1 MRRVETAFPSQRRF
15 EQGHPGGVLSARV
28 GFVNSVMDVLKGLQ
42 ESCELSFTK
51 AFQNL
56 ESKLAIHEAG
66 LIEAKNNAAIA
77 NEARQKAECRIQELQ
92 NEVAALREELS
103 HYDSKPTE
111 LEPPVKWADL
121 ERDFNPEH
129 IWATRPT
136 ETGQLRRILEGSYR
150 NLYNNLKLYS
160 ETWAD
165 LKARVA
171 HHKKNLAYVN
181 TKFRRDKF
189 TLIVDGE
196 PVTFRRVQT
205 IPPVGD
211 IDGSVPLSTS
221 ARNSLPSSRNDQDSN
236 VTRSTIATQ
245 NSCLVD
251 TNIKIKPEPQSQ
263 NPGLFEQ
270 SDPYA
275 TQSSPTCDS
284 ETLDMLPPLPDLQAR
299 KRKWAPSGPVRV
311 KNEPVSSS
319 PLHYTTGQPFIGTQD
334 LDDIGDSVKTPTKKQ
349 AYREVHWEDSVPS
362 DQDPLPDRVSQPT
375 ALRPV
380 DGNTRAAITP
390 GQRVKR
396 TKTISPHALLSIT
409 EDGDS
414 GDHTYSHSPG
424 RSVPR
429 AASKSTPRAHLTEN
443 QLQGLLEKPTP
454 SRTPLAPSQR
464 PADQSTRHARESTA
478 SREARRAKYTVQE
491 PSQLPEESDS
501 QFPPNVDPEDEPYR
515 ARALHRLSLQHFK
528 LNPERNEGLDYAFK
542 DVVRNKDDRRCLTG
556 CTRPDCCGR
565 QFRTMARFGGLPAKS
580 PAEQKQED
588 QRLVEEFVG
597 DDQHLLDGINEKERE
612 KLLVEARTRA
622 LANQYGKHRHTHQR
636 PQSPPGFWRTD
647 MPSTQELEEDREA
660 ARKLER
666 EKVEER
672 YREAMRPGGL
682 WTWADE

>member
-1 MRRVETAFPSQRRF
+1 
-15 EQGHPGGVLSARV
+15 
-28 GFVNSVMDVLKGLQ
+28 MDVLKELQ

-92 NEVAALREELS
+92 NEVTALREELS
-103 HYDSKPTE
+103 HYDSKPSD

-136 ETGQLRRILEGSYR
+136 ETAQLRRILERNYR
-150 NLYNNLKLYS
+150 TLYNNLKTYS
-160 ETWAD
+160 ETWDD

-171 HHKKNLAYVN
+171 HHKKKLLYVD

-189 TLIVDGE
+189 TSIVDDE
-196 PVTFRRVQT
+196 PVTFQRVQK
-205 IPPVGD
+205 IASGD
-211 IDGSVPLSTS
+211 ANGSVLLSTRAPIS
-221 ARNSLPSSRNDQDSN
+221 SLSSRDDQDSN
-236 VTRSTIATQ
+236 TTRSTINTQ
-245 NSCLVD
+245 NSGLVD
-251 TNIKIKPEPQSQ
+251 TNVRIKPEPQSQ
-263 NPGLFEQ
+263 NPGILEQ
-270 SDPYA
+270 SDPFA
-275 TQSSPTCDS
+275 TQSSPACDS
-284 ETLDMLPPLPDLQAR
+284 DPQDMLPPLPDLQTR
-299 KRKWAPSGPVRV
+299 KRKWATSGPVRV
-311 KNEPVSSS
+311 KNEPISSS
-319 PLHYTTGQPFIGTQD
+319 PGHYATGQPFIGTQD
-334 LDDIGDSVKTPTKKQ
+334 LDDIGDTVKTPTKKQ
-349 AYREVHWEDSVPS
+349 AHREVHWEDSVPS
-362 DQDPLPDRVSQPT
+362 DQDPVPDRVSQP
-375 ALRPV
+375 AVLQPV

-414 GDHTYSHSPG
+414 GDHAHSHPPG
-424 RSVPR
+424 RSRPNTT
-429 AASKSTPRAHLTEN
+429 SKSTPRPHSTEN
-443 QLQGLLEKPTP
+443 RLQGLLEKPTP
-454 SRTPLAPSQR
+454 SRTTLTPCQR
-464 PADQSTRHARESTA
+464 PVGPSARHARESTA
-478 SREARRAKYTVQE
+478 PKEARRSKSIVQE
-491 PSQLPEESDS
+491 PAQVPEESDS
-501 QFPPNVDPEDEPYR
+501 QFPPDVDPEDEPYR
-515 ARALHRLSLQHFK
+515 ARPLHRLSLQHFK
-528 LNPERNEGLDYAFK
+528 LNPERNDGLDYAFK
-542 DVVRNKDDRRCLTG
+542 DVVRNKDDRKCLTG

-565 QFRTMARFGGLPAKS
+565 QFRTMARFGGLPAKF
-580 PAEQKQED
+580 PADQKQED
-588 QRLVEEFVG
+588 QRLLEEFVG
-597 DDQHLLDGINEKERE
+597 DDRHVLDGMNDEERE

-622 LANQYGKHRHTHQR
+622 LANQFGKHRHTHQR

-647 MPSTQELEEDREA
+647 MPSTQEMEEDREA

>member
-1 MRRVETAFPSQRRF
+1 
-15 EQGHPGGVLSARV
+15 
-28 GFVNSVMDVLKGLQ
+28 MDVLKELQ

-92 NEVAALREELS
+92 NEVTALREELS

-129 IWATRPT
+129 IWATRPA
-136 ETGQLRRILEGSYR
+136 ETGQLRRILEGNYR
-150 NLYNNLKLYS
+150 NLYNNLKTYS

-165 LKARVA
+165 LKSRVA
-171 HHKKNLAYVN
+171 HHKKKLAYVN
-181 TKFRRDKF
+181 TKFRHDQF

-196 PVTFRRVQT
+196 PVTFRRAQKIAVA
-205 IPPVGD
+205 VD
-211 IDGSVPLSTS
+211 DVNGSVL
-221 ARNSLPSSRNDQDSN
+221 LPTPAPISSPSMRNDQYSN
-236 VTRSTIATQ
+236 TTRSTIATQ

-251 TNIKIKPEPQSQ
+251 TSIKIKPEPQSQ
-263 NPGLFEQ
+263 NPGLFDQ

-284 ETLDMLPPLPDLQAR
+284 ETLDMLPPLPDLQTR
-299 KRKWAPSGPVRV
+299 KRKWAPPAPVRV

-319 PLHYTTGQPFIGTQD
+319 PLHYATGQPFIGTQD

-349 AYREVHWEDSVPS
+349 SYREVHWEDSVPN
-362 DQDPLPDRVSQPT
+362 DQDPLLQRVSQAT
-375 ALRPV
+375 ALQPV
-380 DGNTRAAITP
+380 DGNTRAVITP

-409 EDGDS
+409 EDDDS
-414 GDHTYSHSPG
+414 GDHAHSHPPG

-429 AASKSTPRAHLTEN
+429 AGSKSTPRAHLTEN
-443 QLQGLLEKPTP
+443 RLQGLLEKPTP
-454 SRTPLAPSQR
+454 SRAPLAPSQR
-464 PADQSTRHARESTA
+464 PADRSTRHARDSTT
-478 SREARRAKYTVQE
+478 SREVRRAKSTFQE
-491 PSQLPEESDS
+491 PLQVPQESDS

-515 ARALHRLSLQHFK
+515 ARPLNRLSLHHFK

-542 DVVRNKDDRRCLTG
+542 EVVRNKYDRRCLTG

-565 QFRTMARFGGLPAKS
+565 QFRTMARFGGLPARS

-588 QRLVEEFVG
+588 QRLLEEFVG
-597 DDQHLLDGINEKERE
+597 DDRHVLDGMNEEERE
-612 KLLVEARTRA
+612 QLLVEARTRA